1 MLERR
6 LNEMDLMLNMNAL
19 NNAVAI
25 MQMILQGEEK
35 PEKEEV
41 IKGVLEIAKQ
51 LRKWSKNDGD
61 FYIMV
66 YIDQKRNGKKPSEF
80 DEFFTSHGFQQNERG
95 GYYARMR
102 QSEFGKLLSEHNWI
116 INSFIIKTE
125 IAALQE
131 GK

>member
-1 MLERR
+1 
-6 LNEMDLMLNMNAL
+6 MDLMLNMNAL
-19 NNAVAI
+19 NNAVSI
-25 MQMILQGEEK
+25 MQMILQGEEEA
-35 PEKEEV
+35 EKEEV
-41 IKGVLEIAKQ
+41 IKGVLEIAKR

-66 YIDQKRNGKKPSEF
+66 YIDQKRNGKKPAEF
-80 DEFFTSHGFQQNERG
+80 DDFFSLHGFQQNERG

-116 INSFIIKTE
+116 INSFVIKTE
-125 IAALQE
+125 IATVQE